1 MAVNEQ
7 NDTEKDGVDRL
18 DKRYRK
24 KTYINIE
31 WWFMNVNYA
40 ILSPH

>member
-24 KTYINIE
+24 ICIDIE
-31 WWFMNVNYA
+31 WWFMNVNYV